1 MADSWHIRGE
11 GGTVYELSLPLHE
24 VILHQLHKGS
34 VKRVNKDGTDY
45 VEKAERVRPALNAPK
60 VDWVSWA
67 VHSGTSVDDAEALT
81 KSDLIEKYGV

>member
-1 MADSWHIRGE
+1 LTDSWHIRGE
-11 GGTVYELSLPLHE
+11 GGTVFELSLPLHE

-60 VDWVSWA
+60 VEWVSWA
-67 VHSGTSVDDAEALT
+67 VHSGASVDDAEALT